1 MRVDLDVDTTQ
12 LKQQVKDLK
21 QAAKA
26 VVDKADAVL
35 ASLQDSPMV
44 VNVTPVQASPPPPP

>member
-1 MRVDLDVDTTQ
+1 MRVDLDVDTSQ

-26 VVDKADAVL
+26 VVDKADAIL
-35 ASLQDSPMV
+35 TALQDDPLV
-44 VNVTPVQASPPPPP
+44 VNVTPVAQPPAPVP